1 MSKRIVLS
9 SAPALLNFM
18 GHSYN
23 YHSAVNTAL
32 KLSHFEYRVLIPK
45 SHPLTYIEDFW
56 EPNLVIPNLHVGSIK
71 SSFCRAYYYV
81 SSSFTF
87 AFSWLFFFRKYYS
100 KNNCIIF
107 FETGGSFLNEM
118 MASIFLLIFSRKRPI
133 SIIYLIRT
141 LPETFKF
148 QVLMKLSIYFT
159 SKLVKTGQLKL
170 LADTEPLAEKLSQ
183 FLGDKVI
190 CIPIPHGCNQRKNL
204 TSDVLIAKDATLRIW
219 GLSCL
224 GSKKGEKYLVKLLN
238 ESNLRLNV
246 KVLVRQTFCTNNDL
260 SENPNLEIL
269 ANSLSESDFYGAM
282 ETCRFALLP
291 YFGGVADGY
300 KLNSSGIFIDAIGSG
315 VIPFVSIDT
324 WMAYE
329 YIKFDLHDFILDWDE
344 YSTLTELINDMCGR
358 AQSDNLD
365 KFSNMQKCYRSYHSP
380 KSFVATLEN
389 TGCFI

>member
-1 MSKRIVLS
+1 
-9 SAPALLNFM
+9 
-18 GHSYN
+18 
-23 YHSAVNTAL
+23 
-32 KLSHFEYRVLIPK
+32 
-45 SHPLTYIEDFW
+45 
-56 EPNLVIPNLHVGSIK
+56 
-71 SSFCRAYYYV
+71 
-81 SSSFTF
+81 
-87 AFSWLFFFRKYYS
+87 
-100 KNNCIIF
+100 
-107 FETGGSFLNEM
+107 
-118 MASIFLLIFSRKRPI
+118 
-133 SIIYLIRT
+133 
-141 LPETFKF
+141 
-148 QVLMKLSIYFT
+148 MKLSIYFT